1 MIQRLFVYG
10 TLAPA
15 AEVVEGA
22 VAEGAMVFKQNCSAC
37 HLTDSTATKIG
48 PGLKG
53 VFKGD
58 KFPVSALPV
67 SEDNFRRQLQKPLG
81 KMPPFGHL
89 PPEQVEALIAYLK
102 TL

>member
-1 MIQRLFVYG
+1 
-10 TLAPA
+10 
-15 AEVVEGA
+15 
-22 VAEGAMVFKQNCSAC
+22 MVFSQNCSAC
-37 HLTDSTATKIG
+37 HLTDSTAVKIG

-58 KFPVSALPV
+58 TFPVSDLPV
-67 SEDNFRRQLQKPLG
+67 SAENFRKQLQAPFD

-89 PPEQVEALIAYLK
+89 TPEQVEALIAYLK